1 MLHDVTES
9 GKSAGKRVNI
19 SSQDPHSAL
28 SSTSQSTRAVSAWQP
43 ISAFLSSAVLRTPL
57 LWTDCHL
64 LQPTLPM
71 WPWKPGSTPFMSSRK
86 LPWSPQK
93 GLDTSALC
101 FPHYIIASPSQKGFL
116 GVGLQQGVLTSHS
129 SPETADGMMK
139 TCSTKGEP
147 TASTAH
153 PQVSA
158 QSSCST
164 NYLAGQQNTSD
175 AYILSPTPRGL
186 LYPELGAP
194 ICTSSW
200 SLTTV
205 ENLGKSSLS

>member
-1 MLHDVTES
+1 M
-9 GKSAGKRVNI
+9 
-19 SSQDPHSAL
+19 P
-28 SSTSQSTRAVSAWQP
+28 
-43 ISAFLSSAVLRTPL
+43 FLVLRKVLELCLLGSPYQLFCPL
-57 LWTDCHL
+57 QSYVH
-64 LQPTLPM
+64 
-71 WPWKPGSTPFMSSRK
+71 
-86 LPWSPQK
+86 
-93 GLDTSALC
+93 LC
-101 FPHYIIASPSQKGFL
+101 FGPTATYFNQLSQCGLESLAPLPSCPPESCLDLPRRVWTPPHCASHTTSSPHLPRKAAGFL

-139 TCSTKGEP
+139 TCSAKGEP